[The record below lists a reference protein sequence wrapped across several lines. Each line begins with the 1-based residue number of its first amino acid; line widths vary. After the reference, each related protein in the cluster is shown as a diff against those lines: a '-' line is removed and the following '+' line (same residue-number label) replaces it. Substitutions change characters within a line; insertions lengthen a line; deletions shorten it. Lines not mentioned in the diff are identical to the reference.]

1 MAVLGRILVGSG
13 QRLDLTDLLSIDSY
27 AAADFKYLIQ
37 SFIGASKP
45 YILYGLDVINPQDAI
60 GTENVSIKIADSV
73 VYYPGSQAGSFYYG
87 LKEGDINAQPL
98 IPELRKNATNFVYLT
113 FSTFDTAK
121 DSKAFWDADQN
132 GGAGGEFSQDVNT
145 ETALKIEVNV
155 SVSTFPENTIPI
167 CKVVVGSSVI
177 SSIQDCRDHF
187 FRLGTGG
194 ISPNP
199 FSTYNFR
206 DEPNSTYSR
215 LEPPTTMTSALNP
228 NPFKGGDK
236 NIRTLK
242 EWMDVVMTRIKELGG
257 TSYWYEGSGSA
268 GSSPNVNNIFLDAL
282 GSTIKS
288 KGEWQHSSITP
299 GEATWTEDIHYYSL
313 IDSRDLIIRA
323 TTINLPTTDKVAWI
337 DINRGF
343 DFNGVSAP
351 ADWQNGIS
359 YINGV
364 TGTFANL
371 SQGDWVKKT
380 ADANL
385 LFLRAEEFYASPA
398 LAGGTTTP
406 ALAQSVKLSG
416 NYAGISGTEVGQY
429 TKGEYLLT
437 DINVTDRNDAAI
449 DAAGGNFFWLAY
461 RSDTSLS
468 LASAVS
474 TTLSLNIT
482 DHDGEVATCTTGA
495 AHGLLDKDRITIV
508 GGSFAGTY
516 VIEYESS
523 TVFTISKT
531 SAPIA
536 DDLGRAAY
544 YGIVTTAAR
553 STAYGYA
560 LDSAQHGFKSGEQI
574 TIANAAPWNGSYI
587 VNYRT
592 ATSVQ
597 VPLGSALTGVGSTPG
612 EVVSL
617 ARLNVR
623 TEFGTV
629 KVVQG
634 ETVNIGDMDSA
645 NLLSY
650 IGMDS
655 LAQTYPVY
663 SIPNSYNALN
673 GAHNYNSMID
683 DDLTT
688 RVSRL
693 TAMMADRVQDR
704 GTQIVGRTNITNVT
718 NGANQE
724 ISALANLTLK
734 RPGSLDQTINMT
746 SAIALPANSVIVINI
761 DRDSGVALT
770 PVVESWGS
778 SFLISENK
786 IILFYRFS
794 DTSVYTWDH
803 TKIDPSGHT
812 NLHKPEDAQN
822 RNIWAFNPGQVVLN
836 TTNDILTL
844 DVKQV
849 SEVTRVTTLPFTS
862 IVQSSYF
869 TFEAISS
876 LGVITQYYVW
886 YQKNGIG
893 TDPALVGYTG
903 ILVNALTG
911 ESASDI
917 ATSTISAINTI
928 AGTLVT
934 ATNYSA
940 DTVLIT
946 NDFVGAVTS
955 AADGVLATT
964 FSINIVT
971 KGFNPDI
978 VINISGSA
986 DDNTIDVDAIN
997 TLGTLAI
1004 QDGESAWIRI
1014 NRFGPKTFN
1023 TVAFADL
1030 PDTDIAGKIYVTDH
1044 ASIPVDQDVFV
1055 LWSRIGNNILETHFG
1070 NRPDGNVYDET
1081 YNIRTVSSG
1090 NYQIA
1095 GPISATS
1102 ELSLPLDSRD
1112 GSTVQEYVVGSG
1124 QLELYLNGQY
1134 LINGVDWS
1142 EVGTAGSLSRRIVI
1156 NIDLVVDDDLTF
1168 RCDAHGAVYFA
1179 ASAGGGGSLQD
1190 AYDSGR
1196 FITISTGQPIEI
1208 TGTPGTR
1215 LLSIQGDMEV
1225 TGVIDPAGITFSQQM
1240 SNPLSVT
1247 DHGLWRNSADELVY
1261 TPGSNPDVNISTDF
1275 VRRDGSY
1282 TMLDDLNLNNNTIV
1296 NLADPVDPQDAATR
1310 NYIDTEVNTINND
1323 FVRVDGTN
1331 AMSANL
1337 DLSNNSIVNLAD
1349 PVDPQDA
1356 ATRNYV
1362 DTEVNTI
1369 NNDFIR
1375 KDGTNAMSADLDLD
1389 NNSIVNLA
1397 DPVDPQDAAT
1407 RNYVD
1412 TTKNKVT
1419 VSLTNTTG
1427 STILAG
1433 TVVYISSANNIA
1445 AANADALG
1453 TSLGTVGVVIS
1464 NILDTAT
1471 GLVQVSGRATVLG
1484 TLTPGSIAYLSSTA
1498 GQATTTPPS
1507 TTGKS
1512 LVSLGVALSTTE
1524 IDVNIEFIKTIDN
1537 SYDESYTI
1545 VSGAP
1550 SNSYELTGPITPI
1563 TNITLPVDSRNAGS
1577 ARSYV
1582 VGSGIMQIYLNGKK
1596 LRVGDDWTEVGS
1608 PGSLSTSITTNIDLA
1623 VSDYLTFVITLN
1635 GSTILAGGESN
1646 TASNVGSG
1654 ANVFKQK
1661 VGVDLQFRSL
1671 VSTSGLSIT
1680 QNTDTIAIRTA
1691 LTVRTINTTTN
1702 VLSTDDLLL
1711 VDTTSGPVTLNLPAA
1726 STIPGKVYYA
1736 KKISGTANNLII
1748 DPNLSETIDGIATK
1762 TTNIQYETITFVNDG
1777 LSWWIL

>member
-206 DEPNSTYSR
+206 NEPNSTYAR
-215 LEPPTTMTSALNP
+215 LEPSTTMTSALNP

-242 EWMDVVMTRIKELGG
+242 EWMDVVMTRIKEISGA
-257 TSYWYEGSGSA
+257 TFWYEGSGSS
-268 GSSPNVNNIFLDAL
+268 GNGPNINNVFIDSL

-288 KGEWQHSSITP
+288 KGEWKHSSATP
-299 GEATWTEDIHYYSL
+299 GEAQWTEDIHYYSL

-323 TTINLPTTDKVAWI
+323 ATINIPTTDKVAWI
-337 DINRGF
+337 DISREA
-343 DFNGVSAP
+343 DFNNAAGPAVWKNGVSYV
-351 ADWQNGIS
+351 D
-359 YINGV
+359 GV
-364 TGTFANL
+364 TGTFVNL
-371 SQGDWVKKT
+371 SKGDWVKKT
-380 ADANL
+380 ADDSS
-385 LFLRAEEFYASPA
+385 LFLRVEEFYASTGGSGSVVSPA
-398 LAGGTTTP
+398 V
-406 ALAQSVKLSG
+406 AQSIQLSG
-416 NYAGISGTEVGQY
+416 IYGGIDGTEVGQY
-429 TKGEYLLT
+429 TKGEFLST
-437 DINVTDRNDAAI
+437 DINITDRNDPAI
-449 DAAGGNFFWLAY
+449 AAAGGNFFWLAY

-474 TTLSLNIT
+474 TTLSISIT
-482 DHDGEVATCTTGA
+482 DHDGETATCTTVPP
-495 AHGLLDKDRITIV
+495 HNLLDKDRITIPS
-508 GGSFAGTY
+508 GSFAGTY
-516 VIEYESS
+516 IIEYESP

-536 DDLGRAAY
+536 DTTASAY
-544 YGIVTTAAR
+544 YGIITTAAR
-553 STAYGYA
+553 STIYGYA

-574 TIANAAPWNGSYI
+574 TIANAPNWNGSYV
-587 VNYRT
+587 VNYRS

-597 VPLGSALTGVGSTPG
+597 VPLASALDVVGSTPG

-634 ETVNIGDMDSA
+634 ESTNIGDMDSA

-650 IGMDS
+650 VGMDS
-655 LAQTYPVY
+655 LAQTYPIY

-673 GAHNYNSMID
+673 GAQNYNSMID

-704 GTQIVGRTNITNVT
+704 GMRIVGRTNITSVT
-718 NGANQE
+718 SGANQN
-724 ISALANLTLK
+724 ISSLANITLK
-734 RPGSLDQTINMT
+734 RPGSLDQTINLT
-746 SAIALPANSVIVINI
+746 SPISLPANSVIVINI
-761 DRDSGVALT
+761 DRDGSAPIT

-786 IILFYRFS
+786 IILFYRYS
-794 DTSVYTWDH
+794 DTKVYTWDN
-803 TKIDPSGHT
+803 TVIDPSGHF
-812 NLHKPEDAQN
+812 NLNKPEDAQN
-822 RNIWAFNPGQVVLN
+822 RNIWAFNPGNVILN
-836 TTNDILTL
+836 TTSNILTL

-849 SEVTRVTTLPFTS
+849 AEVTRVTVLPFAS

-869 TFEAISS
+869 TFEAVNVSN
-876 LGVITQYYVW
+876 VITKYYVW

-1196 FITISTGQPIEI
+1196 FIAISTGQPIEI
-1208 TGTPGTR
+1208 TGTPGTK

-1310 NYIDTEVNTINND
+1310 NYIDTEVSTINND
-1323 FVRVDGTN
+1323 FVRV
-1331 AMSANL
+1331 
-1337 DLSNNSIVNLAD
+1337 
-1349 PVDPQDA
+1349 
-1356 ATRNYV
+1356 
-1362 DTEVNTI
+1362 
-1369 NNDFIR
+1369 
-1375 KDGTNAMSADLDLD
+1375 DGTNAMSADLDLD

-1433 TVVYISSANNIA
+1433 TVVYINSANNIA
-1445 AANADALG
+1445 IADADTLG
-1453 TSLGTVGVVIS
+1453 TSFGTVGVVVS

-1471 GLVQVSGRATVLG
+1471 GFVQVSGRATVLG
-1484 TLTPGSIAYLSSTA
+1484 TLIPGNVAYLSSTA

-1507 TTGKS
+1507 ITGKS

-1537 SYDESYTI
+1537 PYDESYTI

-1550 SNSYELTGPITPI
+1550 SNSYELTGPITPT
-1563 TNITLPVDSRNAGS
+1563 TNIALPVDSRNAGS
-1577 ARSYV
+1577 ARNYV
-1582 VGSGIMQIYLNGKK
+1582 VGSGIMQVYLNGEK

-1608 PGSLSTSITTNIDLA
+1608 PGSLSTSITTNIDLV
-1623 VSDYLTFVITLN
+1623 VSDYLTFVIPLN

-1661 VGVDLQFRSL
+1661 AGVDLQFRSIKA
-1671 VSTSGLSIT
+1671 TSGIAVT
-1680 QNTDTIAIRTA
+1680 QLTNEISLATIMTTRVIATTSTA
-1691 LTVRTINTTTN
+1691 LI
-1702 VLSTDDLLL
+1702 TDDLIL
-1711 VDTTSGPVTLNLPAA
+1711 VNASAGTVTVNLPAA
-1726 STIPGKVYYA
+1726 STVPGKVYVI
-1736 KKISGTANNLII
+1736 KKIDSSVNIMTI
-1748 DPNLSETIDGIATK
+1748 DPNGSETIDGLATMVIA
-1762 TTNIQYETITFVNDG
+1762 IQYETLKIVSDG
-1777 LSWWIL
+1777 SVWWMI

>member
-1 MAVLGRILVGSG
+1 MSVLGRILVGSG

-60 GTENVSIKIADSV
+60 GTENISIKIADSV

-87 LKEGDINAQPL
+87 LKEGDVNAQPL

-199 FSTYNFR
+199 FSTYDFR
-206 DEPNSTYSR
+206 DEPNSTYAR

-337 DINRGF
+337 DINRGV

-351 ADWQNGIS
+351 ADWQNGLS

-416 NYAGISGTEVGQY
+416 NYAGISGSEVGQY

-553 STAYGYA
+553 STTYGYA

-574 TIANAAPWNGSYI
+574 TISNAAPWNGSYI

-704 GTQIVGRTNITNVT
+704 GTQIVGRTNITSVT
-718 NGANQE
+718 SGANQE

-734 RPGSLDQTINMT
+734 RPGSSDQTINMT

-794 DTSVYTWDH
+794 DTAVYTWDH

-903 ILVNALTG
+903 ILVNTTTG
-911 ESASDI
+911 QTAAQI

-964 FSINIVT
+964 FLINIVT

-1030 PDTDIAGKIYVTDH
+1030 PDTNVAGKIYVTDH
-1044 ASIPVDQDVFV
+1044 ADIPVDQDVFV

-1156 NIDLVVDDDLTF
+1156 NINLVVDDDLTF

-1196 FITISTGQPIEI
+1196 FIAVTTGQPIEI
-1208 TGTPGTR
+1208 TGTPGTK
-1215 LLSIQGDMEV
+1215 LLSVQGDMEV
-1225 TGVIDPAGITFSQQM
+1225 TGVIDPAGITFSQEI
-1240 SNPLSVT
+1240 SNPFAAPT
-1247 DHGLWRNSADELVY
+1247 DHGLWRNGSDELIY

-1275 VRRDGSY
+1275 IRRDGSH
-1282 TMLDDLNLNNNTIV
+1282 TMLADLDLNSNKIT
-1296 NLADPVDPQDAATR
+1296 NLVDPVDPQDAATR
-1310 NYIDTEVNTINND
+1310 NYIDGEVNTINSD
-1323 FVRVDGTN
+1323 FVRVDGSN
-1331 AMSANL
+1331 AM
-1337 DLSNNSIVNLAD
+1337 
-1349 PVDPQDA
+1349 
-1356 ATRNYV
+1356 T
-1362 DTEVNTI
+1362 
-1369 NNDFIR
+1369 
-1375 KDGTNAMSADLDLD
+1375 ADLDLGS
-1389 NNSIVNLA
+1389 NQITNLA
-1397 DPVDPQDAAT
+1397 TPTLGTDAAT
-1407 RNYVD
+1407 KDYVD
-1412 TTKNKVT
+1412 TTKDKVT

-1445 AANADALG
+1445 VADADALG

-1464 NILDTAT
+1464 NIANTAT
-1471 GLVQVSGRATVLG
+1471 GFVQVSGRATVLG
-1484 TLTPGSIAYLSSTA
+1484 TLTPGSIAYLSSTP
-1498 GQATTTPPS
+1498 GEATTTAPS
-1507 TTGKS
+1507 ATGKS
-1512 LVSLGVALSTTE
+1512 LVSLGIALSATE
-1524 IDVNIEFIKTIDN
+1524 IDVNVEFIKVLDN
-1537 SYDESYTI
+1537 PYDESYTL

-1550 SNSYELTGPITPI
+1550 GNSYELTGPITAT
-1563 TNITLPVDSRNAGS
+1563 TNITLPVDSRNGGA

-1582 VGSGIMQIYLNGKK
+1582 VGSGIMQVYLNGEK
-1596 LRVGDDWTEVGS
+1596 LRVVDDWSEVGS
-1608 PGSLSTSITTNIDLA
+1608 FGSLSTSIVINQDL
-1623 VSDYLTFVITLN
+1623 VIGDLLTFIIQLN
-1635 GSTILAGGESN
+1635 GSTVLAGGGGGEAN

-1654 ANVFKQK
+1654 AQVFKQK
-1661 VGVDLQFRSL
+1661 VGLDLQFRSL
-1671 VSTSGLSIT
+1671 ISTSGLSIT
-1680 QNTDTIAIRTA
+1680 QNTNTVAIATA
-1691 LTVRTINTTTN
+1691 LTTRVVSTTTS

-1711 VDTTSGPVTLNLPAA
+1711 VDTSGGAVTLNLPAA
-1726 STIPGKVYYA
+1726 STVPGKVYYA
-1736 KKISGTANNLII
+1736 KKTSGTANNMII
-1748 DPNLSETIDGIATK
+1748 DPDSSETIDGLATK
-1762 TTNIQYETITFVNDG
+1762 TTNVQYETFTFVSDG
-1777 LSWWIL
+1777 SSWWIL